1 MAGMEV
7 RKSCLDEK
15 LAEENHDFSELGVCL
30 VRWER
35 YRSEVDGEG
44 VMLRGQDYCCSQ
56 TSSSQSYESRIS
68 LRAHRNNLL
77 MRCCLYT
84 AMLIERVIKLYAG

>member
-15 LAEENHDFSELGVCL
+15 LAEEDHDFSELGVCL

-35 YRSEVDGEG
+35 YRSEVDGESI
-44 VMLRGQDYCCSQ
+44 MLKY
-56 TSSSQSYESRIS
+56 
-68 LRAHRNNLL
+68 
-77 MRCCLYT
+77 
-84 AMLIERVIKLYAG
+84 